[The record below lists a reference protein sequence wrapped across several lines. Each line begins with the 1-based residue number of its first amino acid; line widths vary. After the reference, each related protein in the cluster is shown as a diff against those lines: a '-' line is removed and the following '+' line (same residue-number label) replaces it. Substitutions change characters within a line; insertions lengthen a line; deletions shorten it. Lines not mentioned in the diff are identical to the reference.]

1 MTRLFKLFLVA
12 ALAVMMTA
20 CGLFG
25 GGEKKVEVDP
35 LLLVG
40 RWEAPSQARGAAEDA
55 KLVFVFSADGCV
67 VAGDNY
73 GKWGYQFDQG
83 DFDKEEW
90 SYIEP
95 QLLSQD
101 PEGDYH
107 KNGWF
112 GWETRPGEIQLWNTT
127 SVGNAVV
134 PYTCEVKAFSS
145 TSMTMVDAG
154 KTYVFKKVK

>member
-1 MTRLFKLFLVA
+1 MAVLMTG
-12 ALAVMMTA
+12 

-25 GGEKKVEVDP
+25 EKEKVKVDP

-40 RWEAPSQARGAAEDA
+40 RWEAPSQAKGAPQGA
-55 KLVFVFSADGCV
+55 KLVFVFSTEECV
-67 VAGDNY
+67 VSGDTY

-83 DFDKEEW
+83 DFDKEDW
-90 SYIEP
+90 PYIEP
-95 QLLSQD
+95 QLLNQD

-112 GWETRPGEIQLWNTT
+112 GWEAKGGNIQLWNTT
-127 SVGNAVV
+127 SVGDAVV

-145 TSMTMVDAG
+145 AEMTMVDAG